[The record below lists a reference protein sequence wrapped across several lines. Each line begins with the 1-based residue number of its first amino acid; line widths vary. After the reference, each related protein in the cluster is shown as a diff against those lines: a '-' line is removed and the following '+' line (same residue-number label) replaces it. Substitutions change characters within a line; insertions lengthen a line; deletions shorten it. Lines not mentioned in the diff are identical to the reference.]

1 MHHLLLSASALQR
14 LLTACALGGLIGL
27 EREWRHKD
35 SGLRTNML
43 ICMGSALFTI
53 MSAELAGALTPD
65 KSRVASNIVQ
75 GIGFLGAGLI
85 LHTKNR
91 VLGLT
96 SAATVFVVAAI
107 GMTCGAGLYLEGL
120 FATMLLLLALQVV
133 GAVEQKLGRKRFP
146 LVYEVR
152 ANLDTARTD
161 LARTNLAQRD
171 PAQTNPDQTG
181 EAASPAARD
190 IAMRRMFTAI
200 LKVLDA
206 ASQRLD
212 ILSHD
217 TVAGLERVSFS
228 IMATQKMHAH
238 ILAHLR
244 ESDATDQVIVFRDRE
259 DE

>member
-1 MHHLLLSASALQR
+1 MVVESVMRSSLLTHLMMSASTVER
-14 LLTACALGGLIGL
+14 LLTACALGGVIGL

-91 VLGLT
+91 VIGLT

-107 GMTCGAGLYLEGL
+107 GMTCGAGLYLEGF
-120 FATMLLLLALQVV
+120 FATILLLVALQLV
-133 GAVEQKLGRKRFP
+133 GALEEKLGRKRFP
-146 LVYEVR
+146 LLYEVR
-152 ANLDTARTD
+152 AIIDAAAGASTPSSGSDA
-161 LARTNLAQRD
+161 
-171 PAQTNPDQTG
+171 
-181 EAASPAARD
+181 AAS
-190 IAMRRMFTAI
+190 RMFHAI

-206 ASQRLD
+206 SDQRL
-212 ILSHD
+212 LVAGHD
-217 TVAGLERVSFS
+217 NLAGLERITFS
-228 IMATQKMHAH
+228 VMATQKSHSR
-238 ILAHLR
+238 ILAGL
-244 ESDATDQVIVFRDRE
+244 EASDATDVVKVFRDRE
-259 DE
+259 DS